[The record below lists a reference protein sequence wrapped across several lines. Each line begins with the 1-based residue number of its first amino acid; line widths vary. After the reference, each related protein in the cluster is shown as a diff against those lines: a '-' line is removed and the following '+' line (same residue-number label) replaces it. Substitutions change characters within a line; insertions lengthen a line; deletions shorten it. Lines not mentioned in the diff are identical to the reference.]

1 MSGDKEL
8 IALID
13 LIYQAALD
21 NDLWP
26 GLLIKLADAMGA
38 SQVSMTSRDQRADIF
53 TTLSPRTDP
62 DFLASYRQYWRLQNP
77 LWQRTTSWRV
87 GEIYLLDNLVRE
99 GITRPLPY
107 LTNGGS
113 HPGAAL
119 RRQAPICWLKSSFR
133 SWSTLPIGLARMP

>member
-38 SQVSMTSRDQRADIF
+38 SQVSMTSRDLRADIF

-87 GEIYLLDNLVRE
+87 GEIYLLDNLVRA
-99 GITRPLPY
+99 RPC
-107 LTNGGS
+107 GG
-113 HPGAAL
+113 
-119 RRQAPICWLKSSFR
+119 RRQFA
-133 SWSTLPIGLARMP
+133 G

>member
-53 TTLSPRTDP
+53 TTLSPRTDRIS
-62 DFLASYRQYWRLQNP
+62 LL
-77 LWQRTTSWRV
+77 RTGNTGGSKIRFGSEPHP
-87 GEIYLLDNLVRE
+87 GESVKFTCWTISCRE

-119 RRQAPICWLKSSFR
+119 RGRRQFA
-133 SWSTLPIGLARMP
+133 G